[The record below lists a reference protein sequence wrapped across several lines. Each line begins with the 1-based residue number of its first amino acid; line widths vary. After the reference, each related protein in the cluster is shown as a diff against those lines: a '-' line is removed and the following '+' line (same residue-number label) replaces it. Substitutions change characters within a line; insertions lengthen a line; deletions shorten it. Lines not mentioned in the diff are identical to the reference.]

1 MRRLAAAC
9 LVSITLALGAPL
21 AAVAQEAPIEDTIRS
36 QIDAFL
42 RDDFATAFTFASPTI
57 QSMFGTSEN
66 FGRMVV
72 TGYPM
77 VHRPE
82 AVEMGE
88 LRDVD
93 GRLWQRVEI
102 TDGAGRVHV
111 LDYQMIETAEGWRI
125 NGVQVLRSV
134 DAGV

>member
-1 MRRLAAAC
+1 MRRLAASLLS
-9 LVSITLALGAPL
+9 LVLLIAAPL
-21 AAVAQEAPIEDTIRS
+21 PVAAQEAPIEDTIRS

-42 RDDFATAFTFASPTI
+42 KDDFPTAFAFASPNI
-57 QSMFGTSEN
+57 QSMFGTAEN

-88 LRDVD
+88 LRDMG

-111 LDYQMIETAEGWRI
+111 LDYQMIETAEGWKI
-125 NGVQVLRSV
+125 NGVEVLRSV